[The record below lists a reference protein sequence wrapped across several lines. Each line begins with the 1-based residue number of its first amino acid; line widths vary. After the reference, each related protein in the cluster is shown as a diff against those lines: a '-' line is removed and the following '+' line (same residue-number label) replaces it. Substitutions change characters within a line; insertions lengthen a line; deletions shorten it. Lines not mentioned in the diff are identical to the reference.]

1 VEEVVGRVME
11 VEVEQEDLEVHF
23 QVELWL
29 QVLFIQV
36 EVFQ

>member
-1 VEEVVGRVME
+1 VVVGQVME
-11 VEVEQEDLEVHF
+11 VEVEQEDLEHPF

>member
-1 VEEVVGRVME
+1 VEQVDQRVIL
-11 VEVEQEDLEVHF
+11 VEVEQEVIELHF